1 MTTTE
6 ELLFDGE
13 LDRLILRF
21 EGLLRVGRL
30 LEERGASPA
39 ELREHRTELE
49 RVSRELACFVGR
61 AAA

>member
-1 MTTTE
+1 MTTRHD
-6 ELLFDGE
+6 LLFDGE

-39 ELREHRTELE
+39 ELREHRHELE
-49 RVSRELACFVGR
+49 RVSRELAGFVGR